1 MLWICMW
8 AKGYIKYYGSYLD
21 RLCMTLECC
30 FTANSFAE
38 TFALCLHIKGDFIKR
53 PCRRESIFSLSF
65 LCAIVKKTPDLSRFD
80 SVLQNVAAG
89 VFGVC
94 LDLGRRN
101 VLVSVEKAQS
111 VYSGVSEACR
121 TFRAGP
127 EEERQSAQTR
137 WISRFF
143 RCLHASLTSEWPE
156 SVLSLFC

>member
-1 MLWICMW
+1 MW
-8 AKGYIKYYGSYLD
+8 AKGCIKYYRSYLD
-21 RLCMTLECC
+21 RLRMTLECC
-30 FTANSFAE
+30 LTANSFAE
-38 TFALCLHIKGDFIKR
+38 TFALCLHIKRDFIKR
-53 PCRRESIFSLSF
+53 PCRRESIFSLSS
-65 LCAIVKKTPDLSRFD
+65 LCAIVLVFQENSRFEQID
-80 SVLQNVAAG
+80 LGFESVLQDVAAG

-137 WISRFF
+137 
-143 RCLHASLTSEWPE
+143 
-156 SVLSLFC
+156 